1 MLEGLKRLLKLAGQQ
16 RRKLIASCILS
27 VIGTALGLVPFIL
40 IYLMVLELFNPVIN
54 QLYIW
59 KLVFWCFVAIVLR
72 FGFMGLSGTLS
83 HLAAYSILYDLRIKL
98 AKKLGTLP
106 LGYFNQKNTGNIKTA
121 MNEHVENIELF
132 IAHNLPDLTAAIVV
146 PIFTAIFLFI
156 LDWRMALATL
166 AVIPVALIAQKGMY
180 KDFEPLMKGYY
191 DALEKVNS
199 AIIEYTQGM
208 AVIKAFNQTV
218 ESFRKYKDS
227 IEEYHD
233 YVWEWTKNFL
243 PSWAVFSVVVTAN
256 IIVILP
262 VGVWLYVS
270 GSLSMPILILFLIL
284 GIGFCEPLMKLTIFS
299 SVFSQI
305 IEGEKRING
314 ILTEKPLLEPEIEK
328 TPSNFEINF
337 QGVHFSYNETE
348 VLHDVNFVVPQNT
361 VTALVGPSGAG
372 KTTIARLIPR
382 FWDVDTGEISI
393 GGINIKD
400 MNTENLMSLVA
411 FVFQDVILF
420 NDTVYEN
427 IRMGRENASEEDVI
441 TAAKMAHCH
450 EFISALPDGYQTI
463 VGEQGAKLS
472 GGEKQRIS
480 IARAILKDAPII
492 ILDEATA
499 FVDPENEE
507 LIQDAIEKLAYGK
520 TLIIIAHRLSTIT
533 GADQIIVLDEG
544 KIVEKGTHEGLI
556 QAGNLYSRMWNA
568 HIAAQDWKF
577 ETEGGDDVRK

>member
-1 MLEGLKRLLKLAGQQ
+1 MLEGLKRVLVLAGQQ

-54 QLYIW
+54 QLY
-59 KLVFWCFVAIVLR
+59 V
-72 FGFMGLSGTLS
+72 SGTLS

-98 AKKLGTLP
+98 GKKLGTLP
-106 LGYFNQKNTGNIKTA
+106 LGYFNEKNTGNTKTA
-121 MNEHVENIELF
+121 MNEHVENFELF
-132 IAHNLPDLTAAIVV
+132 IAHGLPDLTAAIVV
-146 PIFTAIFLFI
+146 PIFTAVFLFI
-156 LDWRMALATL
+156 VDWRMALATL
-166 AVIPVALIAQKGMY
+166 AVIPVALMAQGLMFRDY
-180 KDFEPLMKGYY
+180 KPLMKGYY

-233 YVWEWTKNFL
+233 YVWEWTKKFL
-243 PSWAVFSVVVTAN
+243 PSWAVFSVVVVAN
-256 IIVILP
+256 LIVILP
-262 VGVWLYVS
+262 VGAWLYIS
-270 GSLSMPILILFLIL
+270 GSLSMPTLILFLIL
-284 GIGFCEPLMKLTIFS
+284 GIGFSAPLIKLTTFS
-299 SVFSQI
+299 SLFQQI
-305 IEGEKRING
+305 LEGEKRIDG

-328 TPSNFEINF
+328 IPSNFEIEF

-348 VLHDVNFVVPQNT
+348 VLHDVNFVVPENT

-393 GGINIKD
+393 GGIKIED
-400 MNTENLMSLVA
+400 MKTESLMSLVA

-427 IRMGRENASEEDVI
+427 IRMGREDASEEDVI
-441 TAAKMAHCH
+441 NAAKMAHCH

-480 IARAILKDAPII
+480 IARAILKDATII

-533 GADQIIVLDEG
+533 EADQIIVLDEG
-544 KIVEKGTHEGLI
+544 KIVEKGTHEELI
-556 QAGNLYSRMWNA
+556 QAGNLYSRMWDA
-568 HIAAQDWKF
+568 HVSAQDWKF
-577 ETEGGDDVRK
+577 ETEGDRK

>member
-54 QLYIW
+54 QLYVW

-72 FGFMGLSGTLS
+72 FAFMGLSGGLS
-83 HLAAYSILYDLRIKL
+83 HIAAYSILYDLRIKL

-106 LGYFNQKNTGNIKTA
+106 LGYFNEKNTGNTKTA
-121 MNEHVENIELF
+121 MNEHVENIEVF

-146 PIFTAIFLFI
+146 PIFTAVFLFI
-156 LDWRMALATL
+156 VDWRMALATL
-166 AVIPVALIAQKGMY
+166 AVIPVAFIAQGFMY
-180 KDFEPLMKGYY
+180 RDFKPLMKGYY
-191 DALEKVNS
+191 DALEKINS
-199 AIIEYTQGM
+199 TIIEYTQGM

-218 ESFRKYKDS
+218 ESFRRYKDS
-227 IEEYHD
+227 IED
-233 YVWEWTKNFL
+233 YRDYMEKWAKRFI
-243 PSWAVFSVVVTAN
+243 PSWTIFSVVVVAN
-256 IIVILP
+256 LIVILP
-262 VGVWLYVS
+262 VGAWLYIS
-270 GSLSMPILILFLIL
+270 GSLSMPTLILFLIL
-284 GIGFCEPLMKLTIFS
+284 GIGFSAPLMKLNTFS
-299 SVFSQI
+299 NLFLQI
-305 IEGEKRING
+305 LEGEKRINE
-314 ILTEKPLLEPEIEK
+314 ILTEKPLLEPEIEE
-328 TPSNFEINF
+328 TASNFEIKF

-348 VLHDVNFVVPQNT
+348 VLHNVNFVVPQNT

-400 MNTENLMSLVA
+400 MKTESLMSLVA

-427 IRMGRENASEEDVI
+427 IRMGREEASEEDVI
-441 TAAKMAHCH
+441 NAAKMAHCH

-480 IARAILKDAPII
+480 IARAILKDATII

-533 GADQIIVLDEG
+533 SADQIIVLDEG
-544 KIVEKGTHEGLI
+544 KIVEKGTHEELI

-568 HIAAQDWKF
+568 HVSAQDWKF
-577 ETEGGDDVRK
+577 ETEGDRK

>member
-1 MLEGLKRLLKLAGQQ
+1 
-16 RRKLIASCILS
+16 
-27 VIGTALGLVPFIL
+27 
-40 IYLMVLELFNPVIN
+40 
-54 QLYIW
+54 
-59 KLVFWCFVAIVLR
+59 
-72 FGFMGLSGTLS
+72 MGLSGTLS

-98 AKKLGTLP
+98 GKKLGTLP
-106 LGYFNQKNTGNIKTA
+106 LGYFNEKNTGNIKTA

-156 LDWRMALATL
+156 VDWRMALATL

-180 KDFEPLMKGYY
+180 KDFEPLMKGCY

-243 PSWAVFSVVVTAN
+243 PSWAVFSVAVTAN

-284 GIGFCEPLMKLTIFS
+284 GVGFGEPLMKLTIFS

-305 IEGEKRING
+305 IEGERRINE
-314 ILTEKPLLEPEIEK
+314 ILIEEPLKEPKMEKI
-328 TPSNFEINF
+328 PSNFEIEF

-393 GGINIKD
+393 GGINIEDVK
-400 MNTENLMSLVA
+400 TESLMSLVA

-427 IRMGRENASEEDVI
+427 IRMGREDVSEEDVI
-441 TAAKMAHCH
+441 NAAKMAHCH
-450 EFISALPDGYQTI
+450 EFISALPEGYQTI

-507 LIQDAIEKLAYGK
+507 LIQDAIGKLAYGK
-520 TLIIIAHRLSTIT
+520 TLILIAHRLSTIT
-533 GADQIIVLDEG
+533 EADQIIVLCEG
-544 KIVEKGTHEGLI
+544 KIVEKGTHEELI
-556 QAGNLYSRMWNA
+556 HAGNLYSRMWDA
-568 HIAAQDWKF
+568 HVSAQDWKF
-577 ETEGGDDVRK
+577 GK

>member
-1 MLEGLKRLLKLAGQQ
+1 MLEGLKRLLELAGQQ
-16 RRKLIASCILS
+16 RRKLIASCAFS
-27 VIGTALGLVPFIL
+27 VLGTALGLVPFIL
-40 IYLMVLELFNPVIN
+40 IYLMVLELFNPAIN
-54 QLYIW
+54 QLYVW

-72 FGFMGLSGTLS
+72 FVFMGLSGTLS

-98 AKKLGTLP
+98 GKKLGTLP
-106 LGYFNQKNTGNIKTA
+106 LGYFNEKNTGNTKTA
-121 MNEHVENIELF
+121 MNEHVEGIELF
-132 IAHNLPDLTAAIVV
+132 IAHHLPDMTAAIVV

-156 LDWRMALATL
+156 VDWRMALATL
-166 AVIPVALIAQKGMY
+166 AVIPVALAAQGLGYRDY
-180 KDFEPLMKGYY
+180 KPLMKGYY
-191 DALEKVNS
+191 DAREKINS

-227 IEEYHD
+227 IED
-233 YVWEWTKNFL
+233 YRDYMEKWAKRFI
-243 PSWAVFSVVVTAN
+243 PSWAIFSVVVVAN
-256 IIVILP
+256 LIVILP
-262 VGVWLYVS
+262 VGAWLYIS
-270 GSLSMPILILFLIL
+270 GSLSMPTLILFLIL
-284 GIGFCEPLMKLTIFS
+284 GIGFSAPLIKIQTFS
-299 SVFSQI
+299 SYFVQVL
-305 IEGEKRING
+305 EGEKRIDG
-314 ILTEKPLLEPEIEK
+314 ILTEKPLLEPEIDK
-328 TPSNFEINF
+328 IPLNFEIEF
-337 QGVHFSYNETE
+337 QGVHFSYNGTE

-382 FWDVDTGEISI
+382 FWDVNTGEISI

-427 IRMGRENASEEDVI
+427 IRMGREDVSEEDVI
-441 TAAKMAHCH
+441 NAAKMAHCH
-450 EFISALPDGYQTI
+450 EFISALPEGYQTI

-507 LIQDAIEKLAYGK
+507 LIQDAIGKLAYGK
-520 TLIIIAHRLSTIT
+520 TLVIIAHRLSTIIE
-533 GADQIIVLDEG
+533 ADQIIVLDEG
-544 KIVEKGTHEGLI
+544 KIVEKGTHEELI

-568 HIAAQDWKF
+568 HVSAQDWKF
-577 ETEGGDDVRK
+577 ETEGGED

>member
-27 VIGTALGLVPFIL
+27 VVGTALGLVPFIL
-40 IYLMVLELFNPVIN
+40 IYLMVLELFNPMIN
-54 QLYIW
+54 QVYVW

-72 FGFMGLSGTLS
+72 FAFMGLSGTLS

-106 LGYFNQKNTGNIKTA
+106 LGYFNEKNTGTTKTA
-121 MNEHVENIELF
+121 MNEHVENIEVF

-146 PIFTAIFLFI
+146 PIFTAAFLFI
-156 LDWRMALATL
+156 VDWRMALATL
-166 AVIPVALIAQKGMY
+166 AVIPVAFIAQGFRY
-180 KDFEPLMKGYY
+180 RDFKPLMKGYY
-191 DALEKVNS
+191 DALEKINS
-199 AIIEYTQGM
+199 IIIEYTQGM

-218 ESFRKYKDS
+218 ESFRRYKDS
-227 IEEYHD
+227 IED
-233 YVWEWTKNFL
+233 YRDYMEMWSKRFI
-243 PSWAVFSVVVTAN
+243 PSWTIFSVVVVAN
-256 IIVILP
+256 LIVILP
-262 VGVWLYVS
+262 VGAWLYIS
-270 GSLSMPILILFLIL
+270 GSLSMPTLILFLIL
-284 GIGFCEPLMKLTIFS
+284 GIGFSAPLMKLNTFS
-299 SVFSQI
+299 NLFLQI
-305 IEGEKRING
+305 LEGENRINE
-314 ILTEKPLLEPEIEK
+314 ILTEKPLLEPEKEK
-328 TPSNFEINF
+328 LPSDFEIKF

-348 VLHDVNFVVPQNT
+348 VLHNVNFVVPQNT
-361 VTALVGPSGAG
+361 VTAFVGPSGAG

-400 MNTENLMSLVA
+400 MKTESLMSLVA

-427 IRMGRENASEEDVI
+427 IRRGREDASEEDVI
-441 TAAKMAHCH
+441 NAAKMAHCH
-450 EFISALPDGYQTI
+450 EFISARPAGYQTI
-463 VGEQGAKLS
+463 VGEPGAKLS

-480 IARAILKDAPII
+480 IARAILKDATII

-533 GADQIIVLDEG
+533 GADRIIVLDEG
-544 KIVEKGTHEGLI
+544 KIVEKGTHEELI

-568 HIAAQDWKF
+568 HVSAQDWKF
-577 ETEGGDDVRK
+577 ETEGGEDVS